1 MAKDDLFVA
10 IKNSVVR
17 IRKTDGTEV
26 WRTTLPR
33 RASVLVT
40 LAVEPDAL
48 YASAGG
54 ELYRLN
60 PDTGRIMWTN
70 ELPKLGRGTV
80 LIAASPDTSEDR

>member
-33 RASVLVT
+33 RASQLVT
-40 LAVEPDAL
+40 LAVEPDAV

-54 ELYRLN
+54 ELYRLDPN
-60 PDTGRIMWTN
+60 TGTVLWTN

-80 LIAASPDTSEDR
+80 LIAATPDSSEN

>member
-17 IRKTDGTEV
+17 IRKTDGSEM
-26 WRTTLPR
+26 WRATLPR
-33 RASVLVT
+33 RASQLVT

-54 ELYRLN
+54 ELYRID
-60 PDTGRIMWTN
+60 PDSGTIIWTS

-80 LIAASPDTSEDR
+80 LIAATPDESPS

>member
-10 IKNSVVR
+10 IKNSIVR
-17 IRKTDGTEV
+17 IRKSDGTEV

-33 RASVLVT
+33 RASQLVT
-40 LAVEPDAL
+40 LAVESDGL

-60 PDTGRIMWTN
+60 PDTGAIVWTN
-70 ELPKLGRGTV
+70 ELSRLGRGTV
-80 LIAASPDTSEDR
+80 LIATTAESD

>member
-17 IRKTDGTEV
+17 IRKTDGSEV
-26 WRTTLPR
+26 WRTSLPR
-33 RASVLVT
+33 RASQLVT

-54 ELYRLN
+54 ELYRLD
-60 PDTGRIMWTN
+60 PDTGSILWTN

-80 LIAASPDTSEDR
+80 LIAATPDSSKS

>member
-33 RASVLVT
+33 RASQLVT

-54 ELYRLN
+54 ELYRLDL
-60 PDTGRIMWTN
+60 DTGTILWTN
-70 ELPKLGRGTV
+70 ELPRLGRGTV
-80 LIAASPDTSEDR
+80 LIAATPDSSKS